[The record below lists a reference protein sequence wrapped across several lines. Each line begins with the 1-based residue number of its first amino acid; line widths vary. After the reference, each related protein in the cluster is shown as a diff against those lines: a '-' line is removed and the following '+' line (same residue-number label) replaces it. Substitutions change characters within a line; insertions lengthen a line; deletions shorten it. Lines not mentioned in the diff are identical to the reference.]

1 MKSTIRPST
10 YQPVNFDMKLLD
22 YMTQSEQEQALAY
35 FEALTKIEAKDH
47 LRVFAGRN
55 GYTPAKHH
63 QLLIDHLEALERR
76 EIQNLLVITPP
87 GAAKSTYSSILFPA
101 WYLGRNP
108 KHMVLATSNTMEL
121 AERFGRKVR
130 GLVAAADFGEIF
142 GNVGLSEE
150 SAAAARWETTQG
162 GEMFAVGVGGSIV
175 GRRGDCLLGWTR
187 VMMDYGPEAIDMVRV
202 GERVA
207 SVQTDGSVSFRK
219 VLATRKSSAREFI
232 VITTRSGVIV
242 EATAGHR
249 VFANGEF
256 KAVSSLML
264 GDTLRRSV
272 GGQGIVDDTV
282 VQLELMDMGEDGVD
296 VFDIQVEGSENFF
309 ANGILVHNCLLMDD
323 VVRSKED
330 VESEQLR
337 KKVWDWYVSDV
348 LTRLKPNAV
357 KLLVNT
363 RWHEDDLAG
372 RILERE
378 GDKWTVLHM
387 EMENTR
393 EDDPL
398 GRAIGERLWPE
409 WFTQEMV
416 DEAKQDVGTWNAL
429 YQGRPS
435 PDGGGEFKK
444 DWVEYYDSPPDR
456 KRVTTLMLV
465 DPANTKT
472 KKSDYT
478 AMWVLGAGGDDNFY
492 VLDMIRDRFDLA
504 ERVDKVF
511 QLHRKWR
518 PVEVRYEQYGLQT
531 DIDSLKIEM
540 DRRSYRFKI
549 RPVAGTHISKED
561 RIRRLIPYFKNGRII
576 FPHELIYTD
585 HTGNP
590 KDMVK
595 YFVDEEYAP
604 FPVAKKKDLHDA
616 LSRLAEPGL
625 VLPKHVTE
633 EEKKEMFMLA
643 ETEFVPNDPVMGY

>member
-1 MKSTIRPST
+1 MTQSKIRPST
-10 YQPVNFDMKLLD
+10 YQPVNFDMKMLE
-22 YMTQSEQEQALAY
+22 YMTQAEQEQALAY

-130 GLVAAADFGEIF
+130 GLVSGADFGEIF
-142 GNVGLSEE
+142 NNVGLSEE
-150 SAAAARWETTQG
+150 SAAAARWETTAG

-175 GRRGDCLLGWTR
+175 GRRGDCLL
-187 VMMDYGPEAIDMVRV
+187 
-202 GERVA
+202 
-207 SVQTDGSVSFRK
+207 
-219 VLATRKSSAREFI
+219 
-232 VITTRSGVIV
+232 
-242 EATAGHR
+242 
-249 VFANGEF
+249 
-256 KAVSSLML
+256 
-264 GDTLRRSV
+264 
-272 GGQGIVDDTV
+272 
-282 VQLELMDMGEDGVD
+282 
-296 VFDIQVEGSENFF
+296 
-309 ANGILVHNCLLMDD
+309 MDD

-337 KKVWDWYVSDV
+337 EKVWQWYVADV
-348 LTRLKPNAV
+348 LTRLKPNAI

-372 RILERE
+372 RILDRE
-378 GDKWTVLHM
+378 ADKWTVLHM

-444 DWVEYYDSPPDR
+444 DWVEYYDNPPDR

-465 DPANTKT
+465 DPANTKN
-472 KKSDYT
+472 KRSDYT
-478 AMWVLGAGGDDNFY
+478 AIWVLGAGGDDNFY
-492 VLDMIRDRFDLA
+492 VLDMIRDRFDLS

-511 QLHRKWR
+511 ALHRKWR

-531 DIDSLKIEM
+531 DIDSLKKEM
-540 DRRSYRFKI
+540 DLRSYRFKI

-585 HTGNP
+585 HTGKP

-595 YFVDEEYAP
+595 YFIDEEYAP

-633 EEKKEMFMLA
+633 EEKKEMFMLS
-643 ETEFVPNDPVMGY
+643 ETEFVAHDPVMGY